1 MEILRALGVLV
12 EPPTKE
18 HEQIAK
24 ALGLPTLP
32 EPSIYHDLFLLQA
45 YPFASVYLGAEGMM
59 GGEAGDR
66 VAGFWRALHVTPPT
80 EPDHLC
86 SLLALYVSL
95 AEREAAEEDEA
106 SRALVASARGA
117 LLHEHIASWVFP
129 FLSKVRE
136 LGNIFY
142 GSWSTMLEEAILA
155 EMRSGSRPRNL
166 PLHLREAP
174 GLPDPRSGGGE
185 AFLHGLLAPAR
196 SGMIVTRSDLAG
208 ATRRLG
214 LGLRMGERV
223 YILKALFSQDAGK
236 VLEWFVET
244 AEAWAGRHARRGDDL
259 GKISAFWERRARAT
273 ANLATDLL
281 EDRSGWD
288 FSPGDTATQAGA
300 RASGGLERSGIS

>member
-1 MEILRALGVLV
+1 MELLRALGVLA

-18 HEQIAK
+18 HVRIAK
-24 ALGLPTLP
+24 ALGLPAPP
-32 EPSIYHDLFLLQA
+32 EPSAYHDLFLLQT

-66 VAGFWRALHVTPPT
+66 IAGFWRALHVTPPS

-95 AEREAAEEDEA
+95 AEREAVEEDEA

-129 FLSKVRE
+129 FLGKVRE
-136 LGNIFY
+136 FGGVFY
-142 GSWSTMLEEAILA
+142 GDWSTLLEEAILA
-155 EMRSGSRPRNL
+155 ELRSSASPRSL
-166 PLHLREAP
+166 PAHLREAP
-174 GLPDPRSGGGE
+174 YLPDPRVDGGE

-196 SGMIVTRSDLAG
+196 SGMIVTRGDLAG
-208 ATRRLG
+208 AARRLE
-214 LGLRMGERV
+214 LGLRMGERA

-236 VLEWFVET
+236 VLEWLVDT
-244 AEAWAGRHARRGDDL
+244 AEGWAGRHEQQGADL
-259 GKISAFWERRARAT
+259 GEISAFWEGRARAT
-273 ANLATDLL
+273 ANLAMALL

-288 FSPGDTATQAGA
+288 AVPSDTATPAGA
-300 RASGGLERSGIS
+300 SASGGRERGGMS